1 MSREVEGVTKMTIR
15 LIARGPYA
23 CFTRPELSVERY
35 SYDAM
40 TPSAAVGLIE
50 AVHWKPAIRWV
61 VDRITV
67 LNPIRHVSIKRNEVA
82 RRASPDRPGL
92 DIGSARMQRQSIVL
106 RDVAYL
112 IEAHAEATGR
122 ASERDREE
130 GVSVT
135 AKHEA
140 ILMRR
145 VEAGQHHHMPVLGC
159 REWPAEIEP
168 VTDQVRSELSGERDL
183 GIMLHSI
190 DHEAGRRRRWFRAVL
205 RDGVMTVPHPT
216 SIEVMA

>member
-1 MSREVEGVTKMTIR
+1 MPVK
-15 LIARGPYA
+15 LIARGQYA

-67 LNPIRHVSIKRNEVA
+67 LKPIRHMSIKRNEVS
-82 RRASPDRPGL
+82 RRASPGRPS
-92 DIGSARMQRQSIVL
+92 IEIAATRMQRNSVVL
-106 RDVAYL
+106 CDVAYM

-122 ASERDREE
+122 NDERDRAE
-130 GVSVT
+130 GVSVVT
-135 AKHEA
+135 KHES
-140 ILMRR
+140 ICQRR
-145 VEAGQHHHMPVLGC
+145 IDAGQHHHMPVLGC

-168 VTDQVRSELSGERDL
+168 VTEVPVSQAGSADL

-190 DHEAGRRRRWFRAVL
+190 DHEAGQRRRWFRAVM
-205 RDGVMTVPHPT
+205 REGVIEVPHPT
-216 SIEVMA
+216 APGVLS